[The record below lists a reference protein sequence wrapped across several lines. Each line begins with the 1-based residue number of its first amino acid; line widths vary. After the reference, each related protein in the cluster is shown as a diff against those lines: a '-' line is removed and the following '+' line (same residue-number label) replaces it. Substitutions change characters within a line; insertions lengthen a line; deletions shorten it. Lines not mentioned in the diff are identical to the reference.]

1 MRGPLCLVNT
11 SPLITVE
18 YLLAISSVTGFI
30 NFEACLW
37 SAICFQSMIAAFFH
51 AGSTSISRFDSI
63 FETWLWLAKNSLP
76 SSDINRLL
84 FGHLNFLL
92 VHFWFPE
99 LQRIR
104 KEQKTVRSLPLKPT
118 FWFNF
123 LKFLF
128 LNWFCI
134 WFYGVWSKLNLD
146 MWWNC
151 IWHFELNW
159 LVNQSESSKM
169 ATYWIVIWFEV
180 DHLFEHF
187 DFSLIYGSVFNFFKK
202 HF

>member
-51 AGSTSISRFDSI
+51 AGSTSISRFTFWDPVLTRFSR
-63 FETWLWLAKNSLP
+63 LDCDCQDWLAKNSLR
-76 SSDINRLL
+76 SRDINRFL

-104 KEQKTVRSLPLKPT
+104 KKRKNGRVATLKTYILI
-118 FWFNF
+118 
-123 LKFLF
+123 LF
-128 LNWFCI
+128 
-134 WFYGVWSKLNLD
+134 
-146 MWWNC
+146 
-151 IWHFELNW
+151 
-159 LVNQSESSKM
+159 
-169 ATYWIVIWFEV
+169 FEV
-180 DHLFEHF
+180 SVSE
-187 DFSLIYGSVFNFFKK
+187 LILYLILWCLK
-202 HF
+202 